1 MTELQSQLVIF
12 SLFLAVLGAFWWLF
26 IHPAHRRRRLDS
38 QPFPAEW
45 LAMLRRTLPWYD
57 RMTREEQQALQN
69 LIKRFL
75 DEKVFVP
82 CAGQPVNDAVRLS
95 IAAQAC
101 LLLLHRQGEGYAD
114 LKYILVYPA
123 EFRVNRPVQDDAGL
137 VSHDRSILAGES
149 WEDGRIVLSWD
160 NVEEGMADLGD
171 GYNVVLHEFAHQLD
185 QATGFANG
193 APALDAKQGYETW
206 SRVMSAAFEQL
217 EHAAEAG
224 QPSLFDY
231 YGATDPA
238 EFFAVATEVFYE
250 KPAAM
255 ADQHPDVFAQLLGYY
270 RVDPRKWH

>member
-1 MTELQSQLVIF
+1 MDTRSQLVIVF
-12 SLFLAVLGAFWWLF
+12 LFLVVLGSVWWLF
-26 IHPAHRRRRLDS
+26 IRPVRRRRQLDQ
-38 QPFPAEW
+38 QPFPRDW
-45 LAMLRRTLPWYD
+45 MKILRRTLPWYD
-57 RMTREEQQALQN
+57 RMARDEQQALQN

-75 DEKVFVP
+75 DGKVFVP
-82 CAGQPVNDAVRLS
+82 CAGQPVNDAVRIS

-101 LLLLHRQGEGYAD
+101 LLLLHRQGEDYAG

-137 VSHDRSILAGES
+137 VSQEHGILAGES
-149 WEDGRIVLSWD
+149 WENGRLVLSWD

-171 GYNVVLHEFAHQLD
+171 GHNVVIHEFAHQLD

-193 APALDAKQGYETW
+193 APALDARQSYETW
-206 SRVMSAAFEQL
+206 SSVMSKAFERLQ
-217 EHAAEAG
+217 HAAGTG

-250 KPAAM
+250 KPAAL
-255 ADQHPDVFAQLLGYY
+255 AGEHPEVFRELRGYY

>member
-1 MTELQSQLVIF
+1 MDIRSQLVIV
-12 SLFLAVLGAFWWLF
+12 FLVLVVLGATWWLF
-26 IHPAHRRRRLDS
+26 IRPVRRRRLLDR
-38 QPFPAEW
+38 QPFPAGW
-45 LAMLRRTLPWYD
+45 LATLRRTLPWYD
-57 RMTREEQQALQN
+57 RMQRDEQQTLQN

-101 LLLLHRQGEGYAD
+101 LLLLRREGEDYAD

-123 EFRVNRPVQDDAGL
+123 EFRVNRSVQDDAGL
-137 VSHDRSILAGES
+137 VSRDHGILAGES

-171 GYNVVLHEFAHQLD
+171 GHNVVIHEFAHQLD
-185 QATGFANG
+185 QATGVANG
-193 APALDAKQGYETW
+193 APALGSTQDYETW

-217 EHAAEAG
+217 QHAASAG

-231 YGATDPA
+231 YGATNPA

-255 ADQHPDVFAQLLGYY
+255 AAQHPDVFRQLRGYY